1 MPIPITQKSLN
12 MLYYKDLSGYD
23 PVLRTYHFNK
33 SFRELLRDERLAA
46 ANLLLTTTDFLVGE
60 IAALVGIADEQHF
73 NRLFKKERGVSPGQ
87 FRRANC

>member
-1 MPIPITQKSLN
+1 

-46 ANLLLTTTDFLVGE
+46 ASDYPLSGNSRHSEGQQRLYPGLREALHRQALMEPRARHPVNLRTD
-60 IAALVGIADEQHF
+60 Q
-73 NRLFKKERGVSPGQ
+73 
-87 FRRANC
+87 